1 MCQQSH
7 NKCIEVTHWLKK
19 HVCILRE
26 FLTRYCTKL
35 PNLEME
41 PKCLMKNDVQLIPDI
56 LRTKNDKRI
65 LPQGDS
71 NLTVLPYKCDP
82 WT

>member
-26 FLTRYCTKL
+26 FLIF
-35 PNLEME
+35 P
-41 PKCLMKNDVQLIPDI
+41 
-56 LRTKNDKRI
+56 
-65 LPQGDS
+65 G
-71 NLTVLPYKCDP
+71 TVLYK
-82 WT
+82 TLESGNGTKMSAEK